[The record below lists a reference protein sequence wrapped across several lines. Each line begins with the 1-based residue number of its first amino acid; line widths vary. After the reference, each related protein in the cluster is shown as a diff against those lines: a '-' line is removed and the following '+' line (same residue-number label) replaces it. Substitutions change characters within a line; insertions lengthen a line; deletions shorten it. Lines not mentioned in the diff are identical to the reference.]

1 MPDTTEKK
9 IMITWH
15 GDGRM
20 PEMEYDNI
28 NISDLHTA
36 FMLISEQL
44 IYSSKTLGD
53 FLKIELNKLYD
64 DIYNDNI
71 TINWEFKMK
80 YKTEIVTKLEAA
92 LNLTNSVKDA
102 LENNKPY
109 TRLEM
114 TQLTTNIK
122 NLLAFVLERIEL
134 EREGW

>member
-71 TINWEFKMK
+71 TIN
-80 YKTEIVTKLEAA
+80 
-92 LNLTNSVKDA
+92 
-102 LENNKPY
+102 
-109 TRLEM
+109 
-114 TQLTTNIK
+114 
-122 NLLAFVLERIEL
+122 
-134 EREGW
+134 